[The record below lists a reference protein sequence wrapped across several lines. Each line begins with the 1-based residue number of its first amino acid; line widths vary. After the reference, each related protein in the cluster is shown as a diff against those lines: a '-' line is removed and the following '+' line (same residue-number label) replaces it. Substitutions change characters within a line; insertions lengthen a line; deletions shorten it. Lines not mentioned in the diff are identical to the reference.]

1 MIAGVTQQNLR
12 SKTLQI
18 LVVEDEIVIAR
29 DIEGC
34 LENLGYSVADVV
46 ASGAEAIKRAS
57 ELRPD
62 LVLMDIRLDG
72 DMDGIQAA
80 EQIWGHFQI
89 PIIYLTGFS
98 DKNTLERAK
107 ITQPFGYILKPV
119 EEQEL
124 YVAIETALQQFQVNR
139 KLQNREQWLANIL
152 RDLGDGV
159 IVVDAQRSVKF
170 INVVAAGLTGWT
182 QEEAVGKDLL
192 EIFPIV
198 EEETRA
204 PLKNPA
210 IAALETGQLNYLEDR
225 SLLISKHGAAVPI
238 SDSGAPLRDETGNI
252 TGSVLVFR
260 DVTQRRLAEERENAL
275 NRAEQL
281 EAQMLELERLNQL
294 KDDFLNTVSHEL
306 RTPLANM
313 KMSIQMLEVVLK
325 QRGLLTN
332 SDAEGDRA
340 MRYFNILRNQCN
352 QELTLVND
360 LLNIQHL
367 NANTYVLT
375 PSIIELQTWIP
386 YILEGFQGR
395 AQSSQ
400 QQLEVSLAPNL
411 QPIVSDESS
420 LVRIL
425 SELLN
430 NACKYTPVGGTI
442 TVAAHLL
449 EKDEGL
455 SIKDETDQDK
465 TDDSSL
471 ILNPVSFQLSVSN
484 SGVELPLEEISR
496 IFDPFYRIP
505 HSDLRN
511 QGGTGLGL
519 ALVKKLVD
527 HLGGCIEV
535 SSSSGQTCFMI
546 ELPLELPKTLVE

>member
-46 ASGAEAIKRAS
+46 ASGVEAIKKAS

-72 DMDGIQAA
+72 DLDGIQAA
-80 EQIWGHFQI
+80 EQIWSHFQI

-139 KLQNREQWLANIL
+139 GLQDREQWLANIL

-170 INVVAAGLTGWT
+170 VNAVATALTGWT

-198 EEETRA
+198 QEETRT

-225 SLLISKHGAAVPI
+225 TLLISKHGAAVPI
-238 SDSGAPLRDETGNI
+238 SDSGAPLRDETGKI

-325 QRGLLTN
+325 QRGLLTD
-332 SDAEGDRA
+332 SDAEEDRA

-395 AQSSQ
+395 AQSSR
-400 QQLEVSLAPNL
+400 QQLQVDLAPNL

-442 TVAAHLL
+442 TVAAHLVVQ
-449 EKDEGL
+449 KDEDPGM
-455 SIKDETDQDK
+455 KDRADEN
-465 TDDSSL
+465 SSL
-471 ILNPVSFQLSVSN
+471 SLNSSSLQLSVSN
-484 SGVELPLEEISR
+484 SGVELPFEEISR

-527 HLGGCIEV
+527 HLGGCINV
-535 SSSSGQTCFMI
+535 SSSSGQTCFAI
-546 ELPLELPKTLVE
+546 ELPLELPKTLVD